1 VPACPYCGSSELEVQ
16 KSWRFRFY
24 DVTRYRC
31 RRLILERVKSKLG
44 LTKADELLGTS
55 SRGLLHNIHG
65 IRFCQG
71 YVKSKR
77 IGPAKARFI
86 IDLRV
91 IL

>member
-1 VPACPYCGSSELEVQ
+1 MGCAAGSTLLFT
-16 KSWRFRFY
+16 RI
-24 DVTRYRC
+24 DVRGLSGNS

-65 IRFCQG
+65 IWFCQG

-77 IGPAKARFI
+77 IEPAKACFI
-86 IDLRV
+86 IDLR
-91 IL
+91 

>member
-1 VPACPYCGSSELEVQ
+1 MGELMGCATGSIL
-16 KSWRFRFY
+16 WFTMI
-24 DVTRYRC
+24 DV
-31 RRLILERVKSKLG
+31 RRLSGNTRRLFLERVKSKLG

-86 IDLRV
+86 TDLRV